1 MGTIAE
7 KPSDSLPEVA
17 VRPSKDASEWLR
29 KESWPT
35 PKWHAEAR
43 EPDIVSDTYLAD
55 SVRAK
60 YTELKNE
67 FMALLGSRI
76 GRETVDQ
83 PTTERIFDLLHQ
95 ARGILE
101 QQEPDLCTAF
111 NLLDLVQRGM
121 VWLYS
126 PTELMAQIRIMLSR
140 LQAPVASVQIEG
152 QGWFVKQLKAL
163 SRQMLAEEPEA
174 AVELRQTFDE
184 TIGVY
189 NRWLFSV
196 LDNNDRQIRKVKKL
210 LSKENWPHP
219 KFPTEAKEVHR
230 TPTFEDYLT
239 HQLRSRYIV
248 LESEFRIQL
257 DAKITSGVD
266 TVTAE
271 RVFGLLQ
278 TAREELEKPKP
289 NPRTVSSTLDLISRY
304 MVWIYGPADLP
315 GQVDLIMAR
324 LESYE
329 GAAKARFVERLNES
343 SPKLEEDEISEA
355 IYQEIRTVLDQ
366 ANGFLNEQTTQEQM
380 SDGLQL
386 ERLGRL
392 FRWGLMLLVIF
403 LLGFPFVAN
412 TIAFQNWPSSQYITG
427 QPETSSPV
435 VGALEPGSDVPDA
448 QPSPVVTPAVL
459 YPQDGITP
467 QDAGPFC
474 ALIIVWISA
483 FAIAMVGGAGGFLS
497 GLLQARSTRVKTPQF
512 LESMLN
518 LQLKPLV
525 GALASLV
532 LCAFLS
538 WQVLPVIQ
546 VENVGSY
553 VLAAFLSGFSE
564 RYFLRLL
571 KADNAVGGEGQF
583 NQIST

>member
-1 MGTIAE
+1 MGTIG
-7 KPSDSLPEVA
+7 KRPSDSLLEIA
-17 VRPSKDASEWLR
+17 VPLSEDAKDWLSV
-29 KESWPT
+29 ESWPA
-35 PKWHAEAR
+35 PKWRAETSQ
-43 EPDIVSDTYLAD
+43 PDIVSGTYLAD
-55 SVRAK
+55 SVREK
-60 YTELKNE
+60 YTQLENE
-67 FMALLGSRI
+67 FRALLGSKI
-76 GRETVDQ
+76 GRETVDR
-83 PTTERIFDLLHQ
+83 PPAERIFDLLHQ
-95 ARGILE
+95 ARGLLE
-101 QQEPDLCTAF
+101 GEKPDLSTAF
-111 NLLDLVQRGM
+111 NLLDLVERAM

-126 PTELMAQIRIMLSR
+126 PTELMARIHIMLSR
-140 LQAPVASVQIEG
+140 LQAPVASEQVEG
-152 QGWFVKQLKAL
+152 QGWFVKRLKAL
-163 SRQMLAEEPEA
+163 SRQKLAGEPEA
-174 AVELRQTFDE
+174 AVELRQALDE
-184 TIGVY
+184 AIGAY

-196 LDNNDRQIRKVKKL
+196 LDQNDRQIRKVKKL

-219 KFPTEAKEVHR
+219 KFPAEAKEVHR

-248 LESEFRIQL
+248 LESEFRIQMG
-257 DAKITSGVD
+257 AKITSGVD

-271 RVFGLLQ
+271 RVFGLFQ

-289 NPRTVSSTLDLISRY
+289 NPRTVSSTLDLISQY
-304 MVWIYGPADLP
+304 MAWTYGPADLL
-315 GQVDLIMAR
+315 GHVDLILAR

-329 GAAKARFVERLNES
+329 GAAKDRFVERLNEL

-403 LLGFPFVAN
+403 LVGFPFVAN
-412 TIAFQNWPSSQYITG
+412 TTAFQNWPSAQYITR
-427 QPETSSPV
+427 QSETSSPAAGV
-435 VGALEPGSDVPDA
+435 LEPGSDVPDA
-448 QPSPVVTPAVL
+448 QPSPGVTPAVL
-459 YPQDGITP
+459 QPQDDSTP
-467 QDAGPFC
+467 QYTGPFR
-474 ALIIVWISA
+474 ALIIVWISTL
-483 FAIAMVGGAGGFLS
+483 AIAMVVGAGGFLS
-497 GLLQARSTRVKTPQF
+497 GLLQARSTRVKIPEF

-546 VENVGSY
+546 VVDSTHKCN
-553 VLAAFLSGFSE
+553 F
-564 RYFLRLL
+564 
-571 KADNAVGGEGQF
+571 EG
-583 NQIST
+583 